1 MKKIIYSILIIAFCS
16 SYSQNS
22 FQKDLTFNP
31 FVLPTNNYFIDGNVS
46 NSYVQADGKILVVE
60 STTSF
65 NSPSNISPSKLVRLD
80 NNNLDTSFNTGSG
93 FNGLIKDIAIQPDGK
108 IIVVGSFTTYNG
120 VNSRLIVRLN
130 IDGSLDTSF
139 TIGTGFR
146 FYLNSNYPYAS
157 AVEVLN
163 DGKILVGGSLASYNG
178 QYKNSL
184 FRLNIDG
191 TLDTTFTLDSS
202 LGQFD
207 LNQLVVQN
215 DGKILIADDYL
226 CTIKRL
232 NADGSIDSTF
242 YNNVKFLSMGNY
254 SYIRTII
261 LQPDGKILVGGKFF
275 YCNTVFTKDIAR
287 LNADGTIDMSF
298 LCINMPDYLNAGS
311 DEVGRYGVG
320 ALLLE
325 SDGKIIV
332 GGDFRKYNN
341 IDAKGIMR
349 LNPDLTRDFTF
360 DSGINIFDDNPTSTA
375 AYGCVNDLDRH
386 TDGTILCSGYFFDY
400 NNIPVHN
407 IVKLLSNG
415 NKDNSF
421 TNICRGFDGDAN
433 IIRFQN
439 DGKIIIAGHFHSY
452 DGINRNKILRL
463 NQDGSLDTSFNVNTS
478 AFIDEVN
485 SPLDIKIQND
495 GKIIVGSI
503 TKYYNGYAGG
513 ALVRLNSDGS
523 IDSSFNSLTF
533 PNYGYSGSCSTLA
546 IQPDGKIL
554 AGGLLYLN
562 TATGKQLLRLNSD
575 ATEDSSF
582 QFTNPLTSVRKIALQ
597 PNGKIIVLGDL
608 DSSRRKIIRLLTNG
622 DIDSSFNLA
631 PSLLFYN
638 NYLTFDLLPDGKMLI
653 TSDSSSLQ
661 KHAISRINSDGS
673 LDTSFN
679 FTTINYYFNSN
690 ENANLVLPDGKI
702 LIAVAKNYNSKGII
716 KLNSN
721 GSIDTTFDVN
731 PGFALTY
738 FYLNNLITDKITQI
752 VQQQDG
758 KILLAGKFRFFNNE
772 IERSILRVN
781 DTSLSDSNFTFDD
794 TLLLYPNPAKN
805 YLNFQKVDENS
816 NYRIYSNLGQLI
828 DSGKIENNTISIMT
842 IPNGSY
848 FIELF
853 FKNKKIVK
861 RFIKQ

>member
-1 MKKIIYSILIIAFCS
+1 MKKFIYSILIIASCS

-31 FVLPTNNYFIDGNVS
+31 FAVPTNNYFVDGSVS
-46 NSYVQADGKILVVE
+46 NSYVQADGKILIVE

-80 NNNLDTSFNTGSG
+80 NNNLDTTFNTGSG
-93 FNGLIKDIAIQPDGK
+93 FNGLIKDVAIQSDGK
-108 IIVVGSFTTYNG
+108 IIVVGSFSAYNG

-139 TIGTGFR
+139 NTGTGLR
-146 FYLNSNYPYAS
+146 YYVNSNYPYAS

-163 DGKILVGGSLASYNG
+163 DGKILVGGSLMSYNG

-184 FRLNIDG
+184 FKLNIDG

-202 LGQFD
+202 LGQFE
-207 LNQLVVQN
+207 LSQLAVQN
-215 DGKILIADDYL
+215 DGKILIANEYL
-226 CTIKRL
+226 CNIKRI
-232 NADGSIDSTF
+232 NADGSIDSSF
-242 YNNVKFLSMGNY
+242 YNNVDFTGTGIY
-254 SYIRTII
+254 SYIHTIV

-298 LCINMPDYLNAGS
+298 LCINMPDYSNAS
-311 DEVGRYGVG
+311 DEVVRYGVS

-341 IDAKGIMR
+341 IAAKGIMR

-360 DSGINIFDDNPTSTA
+360 DSGINIFDDNPTSTIR
-375 AYGCVNDLDRH
+375 YGCVNDLDRH

-400 NNIPVHN
+400 KNIPVHN

-415 NKDNSF
+415 NKDSSF

-485 SPLDIKIQND
+485 SPLDVKIQND
-495 GKIIVGSI
+495 GKIIVGSL
-503 TKYYNGYAGG
+503 TKYYNGYPGG

-523 IDSSFNSLTF
+523 IDTSFNSLIL
-533 PNYGYSGSCSTLA
+533 PNYGYYGNCSSLA

-562 TATGKQLLRLNSD
+562 SATVKQIIRLNSD

-597 PNGKIIVLGDL
+597 PDGKIIVLGDL
-608 DSSRRKIIRLLTNG
+608 DSSRRKIIRVLANG
-622 DIDSSFNLA
+622 DIDSSFDLA

-638 NYLTFDLLPDGKMLI
+638 NYLTFDLLPDGKILI

-661 KHAISRINSDGS
+661 KHAIYRINSDGS
-673 LDTSFN
+673 IDTSFN
-679 FTTINYYFNSN
+679 FTTINYYFNSK

-702 LIAVAKNYNSKGII
+702 LIAVGNNYNSKGII

-731 PGFALTY
+731 PGFALSY

-772 IERSILRVN
+772 IERSILRLY
-781 DTSLSDSNFTFDD
+781 DTSLSNTNFTFDD
-794 TLLLYPNPAKN
+794 TLVLYPNPAKN
-805 YLNFQKVDENS
+805 YLNFQKVDQSS
-816 NYRIYSNLGQLI
+816 NYRIFSNLGQLI
-828 DSGKIENNTISIMT
+828 DSGKIENDTISIMT
-842 IPNGSY
+842 IPNGIY

-853 FKNKKIVK
+853 SNNKKIIK